1 MATEINRALMPLTNE
16 HFAAFC
22 LKMVGQPYW
31 YGTCLYKCSSSV
43 LSRKTSQY
51 PSHYG
56 SSRTSRYKQDI
67 AAKKVCADCI
77 GGAKGYAWTNGG
89 VGVLESIGTDKTFAS
104 KYGSNGCPDKGANS
118 MFTYAKTKGMGWGK
132 IDTLPEI
139 VGLALHKD
147 GHIGYYI
154 GNGYAVEWKGF
165 AYGCVKTKVAGRGW
179 QYWYKLPFINYE
191 SIPTSGPN
199 VPTEPSVRE
208 LSYTSGKAML
218 RGEDVRALQV
228 DLNALGYACGTADG
242 IFGPK
247 TSMAVKAFQRDHGL
261 EVDGVV
267 GKKTRAALEEALKAS
282 DPSDGGQD
290 PETQAPSDEHDEGQT
305 PDGTE
310 PGEPVGEDTDSDE
323 GDADEDDE
331 EDYIPP
337 SEGTPLDYG
346 TRLLRY
352 RSGRTMMTGADV
364 AAVQKRLI
372 QLGYNPGKA
381 DGIYG
386 PNTAAAVKAFQ
397 KAVRI
402 EVDGIVGPVT
412 RAKLAAG
419 REISES
425 DSQSNPSDDGDPD
438 DEEPAPEKRPATGVA
453 IDVSQYQGSI
463 DWTKTARAIDFAIL
477 RASVGTNAD
486 TKIARNIAGCV
497 QNKVPFG
504 VYHYMKG
511 KTVEETVAEAR
522 LIHSICKDSP
532 ALYYVADVE
541 YYGADVK
548 NVRALVSAFVAELR
562 RLGVPRVGLY
572 IAHHRYEQYNL
583 NTSEVE
589 FVWIPRYGSNSGKL
603 EKAPAFPCD
612 LHQYASRGKEAG
624 IAGNVDLNRVTG
636 SGRTNAW
643 FRGEESQ

>member
-1 MATEINRALMPLTNE
+1 MATETNRALIPLTNE

-67 AAKKVCADCI
+67 AAKKVSADCI
-77 GGAKGYAWTNGG
+77 GAAKGYAWTNGG

-104 KYGSNGCPDKGANS
+104 KYGANGCPDQGANS
-118 MFTYAKTKGMGWGK
+118 MFTYAKSKGMDWGK
-132 IDTLPEI
+132 IGTLPEV

-147 GHIGYYI
+147 GHIGYYV

-165 AYGCVKTKVAGRGW
+165 AYGCVKTKVTGRGW

-191 SIPTSGPN
+191 PTSTTGPDA
-199 VPTEPSVRE
+199 PESSVRE
-208 LSYTSGKAML
+208 LSYTSGKTML

-247 TSMAVKAFQRDHGL
+247 TSTAVKAFQQDHGL
-261 EVDGVV
+261 EVDGIV
-267 GKKTRAALEEALKAS
+267 GKKTRAALEEALKT
-282 DPSDGGQD
+282 DDRPDGGKD
-290 PETQAPSDEHDEGQT
+290 PEAQAPADEHNEGQA
-305 PDGTE
+305 PDGAE
-310 PGEPVGEDTDSDE
+310 PDEPVDEEPNSDE
-323 GDADEDDE
+323 GDTDEDDE

-337 SEGTPLDYG
+337 SDEAPLDYG

-352 RSGRTMMTGADV
+352 RKGHTLMTGNDV

-372 QLGYNPGKA
+372 QLQYNPGKA

-402 EVDGIVGPVT
+402 EVDGVVGPVT
-412 RAKLAAG
+412 RAKLATG
-419 REISES
+419 REPQGSSE
-425 DSQSNPSDDGDPD
+425 SDDGDSAPAD
-438 DEEPAPEKRPATGVA
+438 DEEAEPAGHAATGLA
-453 IDVSQYQGSI
+453 IDVSQYQGDI
-463 DWTKTARAIDFAIL
+463 DWPKTAGAIDFAIL

-497 QNKVPFG
+497 RNKVPFG

-511 KTVEETVAEAR
+511 RTAEETAAEAR
-522 LIHSICKDSP
+522 RIHSICKDSP
-532 ALYYVADVE
+532 ALCYVADVE
-541 YYGADVK
+541 HYGADVK

-562 RLGVPRVGLY
+562 RLGVQRIGLY
-572 IAHHRYEQYNL
+572 IAHHRYKQYNL

-589 FVWIPRYGSNSGKL
+589 FIWIPRYGSNSGKL
-603 EKAPAFPCD
+603 EKAPAYPCD
-612 LHQYASRGKEAG
+612 LHQYTSRGKVAG
-624 IAGNVDLNRVTG
+624 ISGNVDANRVTG
-636 SGRTNAW
+636 EGRSVAW
-643 FRGEESQ
+643 FRGEKA